1 LVNRVEGAREH
12 YRVPI
17 DQCYALT
24 GVIRARWL
32 GLSGGV
38 DAWRAIRA
46 CFAALKAG
54 ERLPEGVPNA

>member
-1 LVNRVEGAREH
+1 
-12 YRVPI
+12 
-17 DQCYALT
+17 
-24 GVIRARWL
+24 VIRARWR
-32 GLSGGV
+32 GVSGGV